1 MENDQ
6 VKLLWHFKIRT
17 EHQRDHNRPDLVVLQ
32 KASRVCQI
40 IDVACPFDIRIAEK
54 EREKTD
60 HYQDLK
66 VEIQKMW
73 GTNDV
78 GGLGAVTKNLMLWV
92 TKIGTPGILS
102 LL

>member
-6 VKLLWHFKIRT
+6 VKLLWHFKIQT
-17 EHQRDHNRPDLVVLQ
+17 DHQTDHNRPDVVVIQ

-40 IDVACPFDIRIAEK
+40 IYVACPFDIRITEK

-73 GTNDV
+73 GINDV

-92 TKIGTPGILS
+92 SKIGTPGILS